1 MLFVEDPL
9 LAQAEHIVSPSPDL
23 AGELRAFLAG
33 TGDLDLPREPQLHLT
48 IGEPDV
54 EIVAC
59 ATRERVDLIVMG
71 AHGLTGVRKAYFGS
85 TTARVLRRTTV
96 PLLVVPGTVDVG
108 KARDLEGLGAILALS
123 DFGPAASAAAD
134 VAADVAHA
142 IRVPLVVVHV
152 MPSVSVPQSWRPRA
166 IAAMQR
172 RSAAAHEAMCREMT
186 RLERRGPLESA
197 IVDGSIAEG
206 VAELARARHAGLIVL
221 GLERTDTGRRPGSTA
236 YPVICAAPVPVLA
249 VPVPD
254 TE

>member
-23 AGELRAFLAG
+23 TGEIRAFLAG
-33 TGDLDLPREPQLHLT
+33 TADLDLPDEPRLHLAT
-48 IGEPDV
+48 GEPDV

-59 ATRERVDLIVMG
+59 AMREHIDLIVMG

-96 PLLVVPGTVDVG
+96 PLLVVPGTADVG

-123 DFGPAASAAAD
+123 DFRPAAEAAAD
-134 VAADVAHA
+134 IAADVAHA
-142 IRVPLVVVHV
+142 ISAPLVVVHV
-152 MPSVSVPQSWRPRA
+152 MPPVSVPQSWRPRA

-172 RSAAAHEAMCREMT
+172 RAATAHERMCHEMA
-186 RLERRGPLESA
+186 RLQRRGPLEST
-197 IVDGSIAEG
+197 IVDGS
-206 VAELARARHAGLIVL
+206 VADRVADLARERRAGLIVL
-221 GLERTDTGRRPGSTA
+221 GLERADTGRRPGSTA

-249 VPVPD
+249 VPIADV
-254 TE
+254 